1 MKPSLLIAEP
11 EDFTPAVLESLRGWA
26 HVTLGP
32 IPKGS
37 IRAALE
43 HHDIVWI
50 RLGHRI
56 DSGDI
61 PASPR
66 CRIVAVPVTGLDHI
80 DLATCS
86 QRRISVVSLKGETE
100 FLRTVTAT
108 AEHTI
113 GLLLAL
119 IRQIHNA
126 HRSVLGGAW
135 NRDLFRGRE
144 LQGRTAGIIG
154 VGRLGRMV
162 AGYLTAFGMK
172 VVGYDVRTD
181 IQVKHVELLP
191 QLNDLLRISEVVSL
205 HVPYCTETRHLLR
218 TEHFNLMRRDAVLVN
233 TSRGGVIDDGALL
246 QALVGNVIGGAALD
260 VIDGEPEVGIN
271 HPLVRYAQTHPNLV
285 LTPHL
290 GGNTSDSFS
299 KTEAFIANRVRQTWL
314 GIHPCQDARATL
326 QS

>member
-1 MKPSLLIAEP
+1 M
-11 EDFTPAVLESLRGWA
+11 LESLRGWA
-26 HVTLGP
+26 QVTLGP

-37 IRAALE
+37 IHAALE

-56 DSGDI
+56 DAGDI
-61 PASPR
+61 PAAPR
-66 CRIVAVPVTGLDHI
+66 CRIIAVPVTGLDHI
-80 DLATCS
+80 DLATCC

-119 IRQIHNA
+119 IRQIPGA
-126 HRSVLGGAW
+126 HRSVLEGGW

-144 LQGRTAGIIG
+144 LQGRTAGIVG
-154 VGRLGRMV
+154 GGRLGRMV

-172 VVGYDVRTD
+172 IVGYDVRTD
-181 IQVKHVELLP
+181 NQVAHFEMLP
-191 QLNDLLRISEVVSL
+191 QLNDLLRVSDVVSL
-205 HVPYCTETRHLLR
+205 HVPYSVDTRHLLR
-218 TEHFNLMRRDAVLVN
+218 AEHFNLMRRDAVLIN
-233 TSRGGVIDDGALL
+233 TSRGGVIDDAALL
-246 QALVGNVIGGAALD
+246 QALVGNVIAGAALD
-260 VIDGEPEVGIN
+260 VIDGEPEVGID
-271 HPLVRYAQTHPNLV
+271 HPLVRYARTHPNLV

-299 KTEAFIANRVRQTWL
+299 KTEVFIAHWVRQTWL
-314 GIHPCQDARATL
+314 GIHPFQEARATF

>member
-26 HVTLGP
+26 EVTLGP
-32 IPKGS
+32 IPQGA
-37 IRAALE
+37 IHAAMEL
-43 HHDIVWI
+43 HDIVWI

-56 DSGDI
+56 GPASI

-80 DLATCS
+80 DLTTCA
-86 QRRISVVSLKGETE
+86 QRGIAVVSLKGETE

-119 IRQIHNA
+119 IRHIPSA
-126 HRSVLGGAW
+126 HGSVLGGAW

-144 LQGRTAGIIG
+144 LHGRTAGIIG
-154 VGRLGRMV
+154 VGRLGQMV
-162 AGYLTAFGMK
+162 AAYLTAFGMK
-172 VVGYDVRTD
+172 VIGYDVRKDLATG
-181 IQVKHVELLP
+181 HVEYLP
-191 QLNDLLRISEVVSL
+191 CLNELLRASDVVSL
-205 HVPYCTETRHLLR
+205 HVPYTSETRHLLR
-218 TEHFNLMRRDAVLVN
+218 AENFKEMRRDAVLIN
-233 TSRGGVIDDGALL
+233 TSRGGVIDDDALL
-246 QALVGNVIGGAALD
+246 QALVGNVIAGAALD
-260 VIDGEPEVGIN
+260 VIDGEPDVGID
-271 HPLVRYAQTHPNLV
+271 HPLVRHARTHPNLL

-299 KTEAFIANRVRQTWL
+299 KTEAFIAKRVRETWL
-314 GIHPCQDARATL
+314 GIHPCQDTRATF